1 MKTTFWKLWNFAVI
15 LHRHKK
21 LLNSTKIIKITERF
35 EVYPLSLLNNKVIVV
50 VVVVWLDYH
59 RTKREKGKERE
70 SMNKKAI
77 EILHVF
83 STLTSKCNFI
93 VHLSKLS
100 NNQITK
106 GQNVRRG
113 YHMPTQIKL
122 IQDCFILSLIFF
134 LDPLRRLR
142 SQSFN
147 LSLESK

>member
-21 LLNSTKIIKITERF
+21 LLNSTKLIKITERF

-134 LDPLRRLR
+134 LIL
-142 SQSFN
+142 
-147 LSLESK
+147 